1 MSIEIRSMPPSRGV
15 MMSEQSLLDDW
26 LGFAHFLASAVAR
39 GDATE
44 GEARSELAT
53 AACSFR
59 ERRALQRAA
68 DIAAREHGAASITAQ
83 LLRASYADVVPSAE
97 VA

>member
-1 MSIEIRSMPPSRGV
+1 MSIEIRSEAPSPGV

-26 LGFAHFLASAVAR
+26 LGIAYFLASAVER

-44 GEARSELAT
+44 SEARLELAT

-59 ERRALQRAA
+59 ERRAMRRAA
-68 DIAAREHGAASITAQ
+68 DVAMREHGATSVTAQ
-83 LLRASYADVVPSAE
+83 LLRSACADDVQRAE